1 MLILGVG
8 GIGSVA
14 TTNLLR
20 LGVKKLI
27 LIDYDHVEP
36 HNLNR

>member
-1 MLILGVG
+1 MILGVG
-8 GIGSVA
+8 GIGSVT

-27 LIDYDHVEP
+27 LIDYDAVDI